1 MVGKGTLSPL
11 GGSRGRTRPA
21 RRAPGGGGD
30 SLGLRAVQEQRKQ
43 EDEHRTDNPSR
54 NQEDSLV
61 GCRKC
66 SCFETMTL
74 RTINFNDL
82 ASSKFPGQQW
92 NEVPIAD
99 QVELLREALKARV
112 YVIDPHSVYMR
123 FWDLILVMCLV
134 YTALVTPYEI
144 AFIPPGDPG
153 LMVINRLVDFIFIK
167 DMVMQFFMKVERNT
181 RQGKIWVRDRWK
193 VAKIYVNS
201 WFWIDLASVLPY
213 DDFTDTLQADG
224 IHSVKILRTIRVLR
238 LVKLLRILKAS
249 RMVKRWENRIAL
261 KSTSLYLIKFSVLI
275 VLSCHW
281 MACVWGF
288 LGPLE
293 GTMLRCREELS
304 SDDPL
309 VVASPDAFYFF
320 ADREGVEQHD
330 PPNWVGDSW
339 VVRWAQGRTPNSPAN
354 PCDTG
359 MVYTAAL
366 YWSVMTMTSVGYGD
380 ILPYTQAEYLICTT
394 CMLISSIVWAYIIGA
409 ACAVMSKMDPELSEF
424 ERRIDDFNSMA
435 QDQDLPQHIRWR
447 GREYIREQRFHTHYM
462 RNIDAWEGLGTDLR
476 GTVARQVASHY
487 INHIWFFKGT
497 NVQFREDCAKHF
509 APSFFERRE
518 VIELRAKLCV
528 VERGAVGRLGR
539 ILVPWGYWGE
549 DMLIRMPMIR
559 QDPSAMALTY
569 TEIMTLSRDA
579 LSQILIDFPE
589 EQIRFRR
596 AAALMALFAITKIY
610 RMEKHSG
617 ERDASNIWIHN
628 VFDTGYKLSSG
639 ELMAEEAEA
648 MCVKWKTSSNAWRE
662 RMEEEEQAPAPLG
675 EMKLSTDQK
684 IDLMAKDVISTGE
697 ALTSTHPSAYHHGH
711 HHEGPPS
718 REVISRLERIEQ
730 QLERLTTSLGSCT
743 CKQAGTGQLVD
754 LSQRGPDQMQV
765 ALQQMS
771 AFIQERNSP
780 GALRMPGGDFGA
792 LSDCCSVSPGK
803 PQKLPRAPKTG
814 PSKESQQGEQN
825 VSRV

>member
-11 GGSRGRTRPA
+11 GGSRGRTRQT
-21 RRAPGGGGD
+21 RRSPGGGGD

-92 NEVPIAD
+92 NEVPVAD

-201 WFWIDLASVLPY
+201 WFLIDLASVLPY

-288 LGPLE
+288 LGLLE
-293 GTMLRCREELS
+293 GTMLKCREELS
-304 SDDPL
+304 SNDPL
-309 VVASPDAFYFF
+309 VVASPEAFYFF
-320 ADREGVEQHD
+320 AERGGVEPHD

-339 VVRWAQGRTPNSPAN
+339 VVRWAQGRTPNSPSN

-617 ERDASNIWIHN
+617 ERDERNIWIHN
-628 VFDTGYKLSSG
+628 VFDTGYKLSRG
-639 ELMAEEAEA
+639 ELMAEEAEM
-648 MCVKWKTSSNAWRE
+648 MCVKWRTSSNAWRE

-675 EMKLSTDQK
+675 ELKLTTDQK

-697 ALTSTHPSAYHHGH
+697 ALTSNHPSTFHHGH

-743 CKQAGTGQLVD
+743 CKQSGGQLVD

-814 PSKESQQGEQN
+814 PSRESRQGEQN